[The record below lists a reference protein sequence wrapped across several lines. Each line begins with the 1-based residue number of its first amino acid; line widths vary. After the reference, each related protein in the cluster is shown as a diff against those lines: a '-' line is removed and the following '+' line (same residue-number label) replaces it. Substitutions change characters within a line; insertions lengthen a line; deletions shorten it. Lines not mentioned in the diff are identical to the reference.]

1 MKKSLLIIAGL
12 VIAGFASTARD
23 YDVVNENANAVDAI
37 YKLEGNGDVS
47 LLKGK
52 TVAFAIDFD
61 EAQIVEFD
69 NDYRTVLRNFGSV
82 DKFNKDHGE
91 DYVRDWPG
99 DLMNMSVN
107 ACKALKGALGAN
119 FEVVREGIED
129 EADYLMV
136 VRVGLFEFGH
146 FVAVAGA
153 KSGGTITKGLVE
165 IYDTDDNLVALY
177 DINYLRGLN
186 IGYGNSDR
194 LRLWGKQFAKELKKA
209 K

>member
-1 MKKSLLIIAGL
+1 MKKSLFTIAGLIIASF
-12 VIAGFASTARD
+12 VSFAHN
-23 YDVVNENANAVDAI
+23 YVVVNENANAVDAI
-37 YKLEGNGDVS
+37 YKLEGSGDVS

-69 NDYRTVLRNFGSV
+69 NDSKTVLRNFGSI
-82 DKFNKDHGE
+82 DQYNKDHGE

-99 DLMNMSVN
+99 DLMNMCVN

-119 FEVVREGIED
+119 FEVVRQGI

-136 VRVGLFEFGH
+136 VRMGLFEFGH
-146 FVAVAGA
+146 FVAVGSA
-153 KSGGTITKGLVE
+153 KSGGTVTKGLVE
-165 IYDTDDNLVALY
+165 IYDTEDNLVAIY

-186 IGYGNSDR
+186 VGYGNSDR
-194 LRLWGKQFAKELKKA
+194 LRLWGKQFSKELKKA